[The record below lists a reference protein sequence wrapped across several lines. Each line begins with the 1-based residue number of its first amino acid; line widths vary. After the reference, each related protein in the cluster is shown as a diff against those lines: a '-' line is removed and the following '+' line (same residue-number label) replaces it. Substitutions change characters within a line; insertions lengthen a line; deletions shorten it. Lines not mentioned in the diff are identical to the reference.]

1 MADKSVSE
9 LNNATTTN
17 EQDLYLVSQ
26 KMNLE
31 NMKVKKQIGLL
42 LKIT

>member
-9 LNNATTTN
+9 LNNATSTK

-26 KMNLE
+26 KNELGKYE
-31 NMKVKKQIGLL
+31 SKKNRLVYY
-42 LKIT
+42 